1 MRNKII
7 VFLIILV
14 VAVLGGYYYFSQRV
28 EIQEISLSSPDNQS
42 IKEDV
47 RIKLNTSAPLYLEY
61 WKEGESERFR
71 TPLSKASDEHLINLL
86 LLEPS
91 TKYNYQVVIDKWFP
105 VKSKQMSFETREQS
119 PWMVHNWIKEKNP
132 HDAKALGDDL
142 IMLCF
147 RGYPGNISI
156 VDGKGTVRW
165 YWQDDK
171 LGVRLAS
178 LTPRGT
184 ILALLA
190 PANKDE
196 FKKEPAKKEG
206 KPLPQG
212 YYLRSGRLGFM
223 GGTELVEISQTGKV
237 LWRCNL
243 QEKGI
248 IMHHDVQMNN
258 LNEIYAVVR
267 DFRIDDR
274 PNSKKDT
281 LWGDAIVRIDS
292 LGNIQHKWTPWTDWD
307 IQKDNRLDSFKHD
320 RFHFNTI
327 SFDIDGNYLTS
338 SPIENQI
345 WKINPTTG
353 KIVWKLGKN
362 GDFKMDPKDY
372 FYFQHAP
379 HITNDGDLLLFDNG
393 DYAPQDTAKLQKR
406 SRAIAFSLDSKNMV
420 AKRTYQAPLPI
431 KQYTARMGSAFLIGK
446 GNILQTSSKTG
457 SAIVTDKQGKVLWE
471 LNSHFIPYRAV
482 EVPESFWANFRIKS
496 K

>member
-1 MRNKII
+1 MKKT
-7 VFLIILV
+7 LIIILILIV
-14 VAVLGGYYYFSQRV
+14 VAAFGGYYFYSQSV
-28 EIQEISLSSPDNQS
+28 EIQTIELSSPDNQS
-42 IKEDV
+42 IKENIHIELSDA
-47 RIKLNTSAPLYLEY
+47 APVYVEY
-61 WKEGESERFR
+61 WKEGDSEKFR
-71 TPLSKASDEHLINLL
+71 SPVSASQVKHDISLL

-91 TKYNYQVVIDKWFP
+91 TTYIYQIVVDKWLP
-105 VKSKQMSFETREQS
+105 VKSKEMRFETREQS

-132 HDAKALGDDL
+132 HDPKALGDDL
-142 IMLCF
+142 ILLCY
-147 RGYPGNISI
+147 RDYPGNISI
-156 VDGKGTVRW
+156 VDGNGTVRW
-165 YWQDDK
+165 YWQDEK

-196 FKKEPAKKEG
+196 FRKETKPKEG
-206 KPLPQG
+206 KPLPKN

-243 QEKGI
+243 MEKGI
-248 IMHHDVQMNN
+248 IMHHDVQMND

-274 PNSKKDT
+274 PGSKQDT

-292 LGNIQHKWTPWTDWD
+292 LGNIQHKWTPWKDWD
-307 IQKDNRLDSFKHD
+307 LQKDNRLDSFKHD

-327 SFDIDGNYLTS
+327 SFDTDGNYLTS
-338 SPIENQI
+338 TPIENQI
-345 WKINPTTG
+345 WKVNPKTG

-362 GDFKMDPKDY
+362 GDFKMDSKDY

-379 HITNDGDLLLFDNG
+379 HITKDGDLLLFDNG
-393 DYAPQDTAKLQKR
+393 DYAAQDTARLQKR
-406 SRAIAFSLDSKNMV
+406 SRAIAFKLDTINMT
-420 AKRTYQAPLPI
+420 AKRSYQAPLPI
-431 KQYTARMGSAFLIGK
+431 KQYTARMGSAFLLSN

-457 SAIVTDKQGKVLWE
+457 SALVTDKEGKVLWE

-482 EVPESFWANFRIKS
+482 QVPDSFWANYRLKS
-496 K
+496 N